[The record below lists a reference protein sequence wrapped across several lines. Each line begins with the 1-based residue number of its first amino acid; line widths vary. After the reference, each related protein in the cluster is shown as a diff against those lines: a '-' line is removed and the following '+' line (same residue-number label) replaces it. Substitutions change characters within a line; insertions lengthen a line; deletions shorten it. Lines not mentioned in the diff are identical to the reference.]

1 MTTFADQ
8 SIEYIRGLRQSRN
21 PASPST
27 LRAYQSYLDANLL
40 PQIGS
45 RALTD
50 LDNGAA
56 KAVFG
61 PLADKLSA
69 KTVRGHFDVFKGV
82 IASAIDSNGN
92 EIYPRKWNL
101 SFIDLP
107 SVVPAEQNTPE
118 IPRKTLQEAF
128 LGGSPEDRRLW
139 AFLAGSGL
147 RIGEALAVR
156 TTPEGQGNYW
166 DRAAGTV
173 DINVQR
179 HENGTFGPLKTSS
192 SRRIVDL
199 CQPLNNFLVASM
211 PQAEFLF
218 GSKERAARKRFDRA
232 ISHTG
237 FHAFRRFRETQTELA
252 GAPTTLAYFWAG
264 HAGEDIHQR
273 YAKWTMRPEERR
285 EWADRVGLGFEL
297 PQ

>member
-8 SIEYIRGLRQSRN
+8 SIEYMRGLRQSRN
-21 PASPST
+21 PASEGT
-27 LRAYQSYLDANLL
+27 IRAYQSYLDANLL

-45 RALTD
+45 RALAD
-50 LDNGAA
+50 LDNAAA
-56 KAVFG
+56 KEIFDSLSDR
-61 PLADKLSA
+61 LAA

-82 IASAIDSNGN
+82 IASAIDQNGN

-107 SVVPAEQNTPE
+107 SVVPAEQKTPE

-128 LGGSPEDRRLW
+128 LEGSPEDRRLW

-156 TTPEGQGNYW
+156 TTPDGTGNYW
-166 DRAAGTV
+166 NRAARTV
-173 DINVQR
+173 NIEVQR

-199 CQPLNNFLVASM
+199 CQPLNDFLVNSA
-211 PQAEFLF
+211 PQSDYLF
-218 GSKERAARKRFDRA
+218 ASKERAARKRFDLRFP
-232 ISHTG
+232 HTG

-252 GAPTTLAYFWAG
+252 GTPTTLAYFWAG

-273 YAKWTMRPEERR
+273 YAKWTLRAEERR
-285 EWADRVGLGFEL
+285 EWADRIGLGFEL